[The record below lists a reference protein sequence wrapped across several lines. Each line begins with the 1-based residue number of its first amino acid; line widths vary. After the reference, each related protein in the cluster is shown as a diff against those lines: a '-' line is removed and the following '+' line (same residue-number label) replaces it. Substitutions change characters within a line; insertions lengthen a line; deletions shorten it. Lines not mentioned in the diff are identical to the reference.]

1 MKESHRMTE
10 HKWNL
15 KKKNCI
21 VIVLSSIFLAFG
33 LYHVHAQAD
42 VTEGGVLGMTLLL
55 EHWFDISPAVSGFV
69 MNVICYGIGWRMLG
83 RTFMAYSALSAV
95 SFSAAYG
102 IFERFEP
109 LWPGLYQY
117 PFVAAILGAVFI
129 GVGVGF
135 CVRMGGANSGDDA
148 VAMSISHAAHIPI
161 ERVYLVSDLT
171 VLGLSLSYIPW
182 TRIAYSLLTVIL
194 SGQIIGWMQYGAQ
207 ESE

>member
-1 MKESHRMTE
+1 MTRQKL
-10 HKWNL
+10 HL

-69 MNVICYGIGWRMLG
+69 MNVICYGIGWRLLG
-83 RTFMAYSALSAV
+83 RTFIAYSALSAI

-102 IFERFEP
+102 VFERFEP

-117 PFVAAILGAVFI
+117 PLAAAILGAVFI

-148 VAMSISHAAHIPI
+148 VAMSIAHVAHISI

-182 TRIAYSLLTVIL
+182 TRIVYSLLTVIL
-194 SGQIIGWMQYGAQ
+194 SGQIIGWMQHGAQ
-207 ESE
+207 DPE